1 MLNYF
6 HLADKT
12 ATFPFSIS
20 FWFNRIE
27 RQAGARVDAAFN
39 WFENLV
45 TFNRSKFESIP
56 ETLGTFRLCL
66 PD

>member
-1 MLNYF
+1 M
-6 HLADKT
+6 ADKI

-20 FWFNRIE
+20 IWFNRIE
-27 RQAGARVDAAFN
+27 KQAGAGVDAVFN

-45 TFNRSKFESIP
+45 TFNRSKFESVP
-56 ETLGTFRLCL
+56 EILGISIVCF